1 MLRSHGGR
9 AVFEPEPISAVLTGV
24 ALVLT
29 AIGGF
34 AFRRGTEKGK
44 KPDPVEEMRRVME
57 ENTSA
62 MRTSNA
68 QFLANNGLFQVL
80 NGKVDAMN
88 LHLKEIERD
97 GSERLQVLR
106 AIRDEDL
113 RKGNRR

>member
-1 MLRSHGGR
+1 M
-9 AVFEPEPISAVLTGV
+9 FEPEPISAVLTGV
-24 ALVLT
+24 ALILT

-34 AFRRGTEKGK
+34 AFRRGAEKGK

-62 MRTSNA
+62 MRASNA
-68 QFLANNGLFQVL
+68 QFVANNGLFQGL
-80 NGKVDAMN
+80 NNKVDTMN

-97 GSERLQVLR
+97 GAERLQVLR

-113 RKGNRR
+113 RNGNRR